1 MSLEGSFCFA
11 MSVLATVCTLAG
23 SSSELVS
30 ITLLF
35 ESLAISTSSSSSDSS
50 SISIGT
56 EQLSPLLPN
65 LLSSFSL
72 GFPGGKE
79 YNGK

>member
-1 MSLEGSFCFA
+1 MSLEGSLCFT
-11 MSVLATVCTLAG
+11 MLVLPTVSTLVG
-23 SSSELVS
+23 FSSELVS
-30 ITLLF
+30 LISVF
-35 ESLAISTSSSSSDSS
+35 ESSAISKSSPSSDSS

-56 EQLSPLLPN
+56 EQLSPLLRN